1 MTTVHRHDER
11 LVAITKGAPESV
23 IPRCDFIAM
32 PEGEAPIE
40 AARVV
45 AEAERMAAE
54 GLRVLAVASRHW
66 EAWPEQASPDQA
78 ERGLVLLG
86 LVGLAD
92 PPREEAKAAVAECLA
107 AGIRPVMVTGDH
119 PVTARA
125 IAARLGILGEGGA
138 VMDGTRLAKMDADER
153 VSCAARTAV
162 YARVSPEQ
170 KIRIVEALQARGEIV
185 AMTGDGVNDAPALKQ
200 ADVGIAMGRS
210 GTDVAREASALVLL
224 DDNFATIVAA
234 VREGRRIYDNIRKF
248 IRYAVTGNL
257 GEIWTIFLAPFLGMP
272 IPLLPI
278 HILWIN
284 LATDG
289 LPGLA
294 LALEPAE
301 RNLMRRPPR
310 PPNESVFARGLWQHM
325 AWVGLLIGGVC
336 IGTQAWA
343 LADGNAHG
351 QTMVFTVLALSQLGH
366 VLAIRSE
373 RDSLFTQG
381 LGTNLPLTGAVV
393 ATLVLQLAVIYVPA
407 LNGIF
412 HTQPLG
418 AAELGLCA
426 ALSSIVFFAVEAEK
440 AMIRRGWI
448 YCERAARA

>member
-1 MTTVHRHDER
+1 
-11 LVAITKGAPESV
+11 
-23 IPRCDFIAM
+23 
-32 PEGEAPIE
+32 
-40 AARVV
+40 
-45 AEAERMAAE
+45 
-54 GLRVLAVASRHW
+54 
-66 EAWPEQASPDQA
+66 
-78 ERGLVLLG
+78 
-86 LVGLAD
+86 
-92 PPREEAKAAVAECLA
+92 
-107 AGIRPVMVTGDH
+107 
-119 PVTARA
+119 
-125 IAARLGILGEGGA
+125 
-138 VMDGTRLAKMDADER
+138 MDADER

-210 GTDVAREASALVLL
+210 GTDVAREASALVLM

-325 AWVGLLIGGVC
+325 AWVGLLMGGVC
-336 IGTQAWA
+336 IATQAWA
-343 LADGNAHG
+343 IADGNAHG

-373 RDSLFTQG
+373 RDSLLTQG
-381 LGTNLPLTGAVV
+381 LGSNRALAGAVA
-393 ATLVLQLAVIYVPA
+393 ATFVLQLAVIYVPA

-418 AAELGLCA
+418 VAELALCV
-426 ALSSIVFFAVEAEK
+426 ALSSIVFLAVEAEK
-440 AMIRRGWI
+440 ALARRGWI
-448 YCERAARA
+448 YRDRPAA